1 MANPLQPGERGQPSG
16 ADPHHGV
23 AKGEQFQAT
32 IQASGRETAAS
43 SGERTVATPFA
54 FVLFV
59 AIELAFVFG
68 LLVCTKLEPS
78 QALQLAGGATG
89 ISVAAFFGR
98 NAIVIIGRDR
108 HYRPPND

>member
-16 ADPHHGV
+16 VDPHHGV
-23 AKGEQFQAT
+23 AKGQFQAAP
-32 IQASGRETAAS
+32 QAFGRETTTS
-43 SGERTVATPFA
+43 SGERAVATPFA

-108 HYRPPND
+108 HYRPPDD

>member
-1 MANPLQPGERGQPSG
+1 MANPLQPGGRGQPSG
-16 ADPHHGV
+16 VNPQHGV
-23 AKGEQFQAT
+23 TKDEQFQAAA
-32 IQASGRETAAS
+32 QAFGHETMTS
-43 SGERTVATPFA
+43 SRERTVATPFA

-68 LLVCTKLEPS
+68 LLVCTKLEPL